1 MVVYHVVIPVYSDR
15 FDETIAS
22 LLKKGGV
29 GVVRTDTLY
38 GLVASATNESA
49 VERVFAIKGRHDD
62 KSPIVMI
69 SNTNQL
75 FDPVDYDTKE
85 YLKEFWPGKNSVILP
100 SRKAPGWITRGNQ
113 SVAYR
118 LPDDMALQE
127 LINQTGPIIAPSAN
141 PQGEKPAMT
150 IDEAKNYFGDKVDFY
165 VDGGMVTD
173 ETPSKL
179 LKFGPSGVERLR

>member
-1 MVVYHVVIPVYSDR
+1 VIPVYADS
-15 FDETIAS
+15 FDETIVS

-38 GLVASATNESA
+38 GLIASATNESA
-49 VERVFAIKGRHDD
+49 VERVFTIKGRHNH

-69 SNTNQL
+69 SGIDQL
-75 FDPVDYDTKE
+75 FDPVDDNTRE
-85 YLKEFWPGKNSVILP
+85 QLEEFWPGKNSVILP
-100 SRKAPGWITRGNQ
+100 SEKAPAWITRGNQ

-118 LPDDMALQE
+118 LPDDKALQE
-127 LINQTGPIIAPSAN
+127 LIAQAGPVIAPSAN

-150 IDEAKNYFGDKVDFY
+150 IEEAENYFGDNVDFY
-165 VDGGMVTD
+165 IDGGTVTD

-179 LKFGPSGVERLR
+179 LKFGPQGLERLR